1 MDKMEDF
8 LKSIGISNKTASS
21 KLEEDRITPDLFL
34 QLEEEELRNS
44 YYFQI
49 ADILCVRRHLKSVSA
64 STGIF
69 IYTYT

>member
-1 MDKMEDF
+1 MEDF

-21 KLEEDRITPDLFL
+21 KLEEDHITAVLFL
-34 QLEEEELRNS
+34 ELKEEELQNR
-44 YYFQI
+44 YDFQI
-49 ADILCVRRHLKSVSA
+49 VDILCVRRHLKSVSA